1 VNQFL
6 RRLIQSP
13 RALIP
18 QPIPVKSKNTP
29 IFSKN
34 LYKDNIFVSIIQ
46 YIYINMLKKKFI
58 FENEDEDPDD
68 WSDYKNIM
76 HLAKNRISPYRVIFE
91 TSDGKSFDDI
101 IEVTHDGIIFTF
113 DGLEDYLKFF
123 FPEEYGENSE
133 DGEYDAKYYD
143 AMYEGRWEWY
153 NDFYDRDSEDWK
165 EGYVTDRLRKNH
177 LELIR
182 DITKTISPRLYTK
195 LSKMLEEGAPLESEL
210 NIEIRD
216 FLDTIDIGDE
226 ITGTY
231 TDANYAAIVDEIPK
245 GIKDTYCDCLRNV
258 GVERYSQKFCFWK
271 YQMDWGSCMMLY
283 ARFGTDEDKLLDLL
297 FEAIRKDNIRHL
309 PVYYEM
315 QYEFWDSQKFDETWN
330 NGVERVLE
338 KKLEEIQSDSEK
350 YDEKYFEVLDKVM
363 ELGGVNTWITTKD
376 RKYEIR
382 IDNIEPTNS
391 LITYKIKEPYK
402 WQVKVGKTDIDSLI
416 SMIYN
421 EKLFNMMEHLDK
433 FSILRN
439 KTFL

>member
-1 VNQFL
+1 
-6 RRLIQSP
+6 
-13 RALIP
+13 
-18 QPIPVKSKNTP
+18 
-29 IFSKN
+29 
-34 LYKDNIFVSIIQ
+34 
-46 YIYINMLKKKFI
+46 MLKKKFI
-58 FENEDEDPDD
+58 FENEDEDPDN

-76 HLAKNRISPYRVIFE
+76 HLAKNRISPYRVTFE

-101 IEVTHDGIIFTF
+101 IEVTRDGIIFTF

-123 FPEEYGENSE
+123 FPDVYGEDD
-133 DGEYDAKYYD
+133 DGEYDARYYD
-143 AMYEGRWEWY
+143 AMYNGRWEWY
-153 NDFYDRDSEDWK
+153 DDFYNRDSDDWK
-165 EGYVTDRLRKNH
+165 EGYVTDRFRKNH

-195 LSKMLEEGAPLESEL
+195 LSKMLEEGTPLESEL

-216 FLDTIDIGDE
+216 FLETINIGDE
-226 ITGTY
+226 ITEAY
-231 TDANYAAIVDEIPK
+231 TDANYAAVVDEIPK
-245 GIKDTYCDCLRNV
+245 GIKDTYCDCLKNV
-258 GVERYSQKFCFWK
+258 GVERYSQKYCFWK

-297 FEAIRKDNIRHL
+297 FEAIKKDGIRHL

-330 NGVERVLE
+330 SGVERVLE

-363 ELGGVNTWITTKD
+363 ELGGINTWIRTKD
-376 RKYEIR
+376 KKYEIL
-382 IDNIEPTNS
+382 IDDIEPSTS
-391 LITYKIKEPYK
+391 LIRYKIKEPYLQNLIHNK
-402 WQVKVGKTDIDSLI
+402 WNTKVGKTDIDSLI

>member
-1 VNQFL
+1 
-6 RRLIQSP
+6 
-13 RALIP
+13 
-18 QPIPVKSKNTP
+18 
-29 IFSKN
+29 
-34 LYKDNIFVSIIQ
+34 
-46 YIYINMLKKKFI
+46 MLKKKFI
-58 FENEDEDPDD
+58 FENDEEEPDD

-76 HLAKNRISPYRVIFE
+76 HLAKKRISPYRVTFE

-101 IEVTHDGIIFTF
+101 IEVTHDGIVFTF
-113 DGLEDYLKFF
+113 SNGLEDYLKFF
-123 FPEEYGENSE
+123 FPDVYADSE

-143 AMYEGRWEWY
+143 VMYNGRWDWY
-153 NDFYDRDSEDWK
+153 NEFSDIDSNDWG

-195 LSKMLEEGAPLESEL
+195 LSKMLEEGTPLESEL

-216 FLDTIDIGDE
+216 FLETINIGDE
-226 ITGTY
+226 ITEAY
-231 TDANYAAIVDEIPK
+231 TDANYAAVVDEVPK
-245 GIKDTYCDCLRNV
+245 GIGDTYCDCLKYI
-258 GVERYSQKFCFWK
+258 GVERYSQKYCFWK
-271 YQMDWGSCMMLY
+271 YEMDWGSCMMLY
-283 ARFGTDEDKLLDLL
+283 ARFGSDEDKLLDLL

-315 QYEFWDSQKFDETWN
+315 QHEFWDSQKFDETWN
-330 NGVERVLE
+330 SGVERVLE

-350 YDEKYFEVLDKVM
+350 YDEKYIEVLDKVM
-363 ELGGVNTWITTKD
+363 ELGGINTWITTKD
-376 RKYEIR
+376 KKYEIL

-391 LITYKIKEPYK
+391 LITYKIREPFK